1 MIEKILVTLDGSEQ
15 SEAVVPYAVALA
27 QGLKASIVLLHVVD
41 SAVEALMWDEG
52 ATIPDLDAIQRKYE
66 EFARSYL
73 GGWVT
78 RLEALGVPVATVS
91 EAGRAATVILQFA
104 EANQP
109 DLIALSTHGRSG
121 LTRMVLG
128 SVAWRI
134 INGTESPV
142 LVMHPREEPNELVAT
157 LTDILVP
164 LDSSPLAEEVLPL
177 AGTLAQALNLKMHL
191 VMVVPSAL
199 ELAVGTDLVVYPG
212 HVLDAARTVAREY
225 LQGVASKLESQGREV
240 IWEVLAGDPGSAI
253 VDYSTA
259 MTNNLVI
266 MSTHGR
272 SGFRRWALG
281 SVTDRV
287 IRTSHDPVIVIRST
301 EGQD

>member
-1 MIEKILVTLDGSEQ
+1 
-15 SEAVVPYAVALA
+15 
-27 QGLKASIVLLHVVD
+27 
-41 SAVEALMWDEG
+41 
-52 ATIPDLDAIQRKYE
+52 
-66 EFARSYL
+66 
-73 GGWVT
+73 
-78 RLEALGVPVATVS
+78 
-91 EAGRAATVILQFA
+91 
-104 EANQP
+104 
-109 DLIALSTHGRSG
+109 
-121 LTRMVLG
+121 
-128 SVAWRI
+128 
-134 INGTESPV
+134 
-142 LVMHPREEPNELVAT
+142 
-157 LTDILVP
+157 
-164 LDSSPLAEEVLPL
+164 
-177 AGTLAQALNLKMHL
+177 MHL

-212 HVLDAARTVAREY
+212 HVLDAARTVAQEY
-225 LQGVASKLESQGREV
+225 LQGVAAKLESQGREV